1 MILQANSTTV
11 SVLDKKQLDTFRKR
25 YTTQMG
31 DPPQPDVEVTD
42 TQLSAYACLLE
53 LGLPPAVDFGV
64 WGPHG
69 ARLER
74 DMYFKDQYLTPSGEW
89 RSREL
94 RGPDC
99 LEAWES
105 CYDVFKTAALM
116 HGTAMAAT
124 LDTYAANFKRRVRKY
139 HWCWHLAL
147 QADWRCRSE
156 FGLEERRRQ
165 EAFYAASPQLST
177 FNPLMPWNSV
187 IKAAASDLNF
197 WHEQLSEPAIL
208 YKRKG
213 GPEVAAERADGAGG
227 GGAGSRR
234 DRSRSRAPTPRRG
247 NPKEPKS
254 RTRPGMGGNDEQ
266 RADGR
271 FLKHSNG
278 QEICFA
284 WGRSDR
290 GCADT
295 CKSKIKR
302 AHVCEF
308 CRTGHRTVRCPVHPS
323 WEPPAPGGA
332 PKRKAK

>member
-1 MILQANSTTV
+1 VSGQAPSHLAPSGQAPSGQVLQIKLAKVILQANSTTV

-124 LDTYAANFKRRVRKY
+124 LDTYAANFKRRVRKC

-156 FGLEERRRQ
+156 CWVEERRRQ
-165 EAFYAASPQLST
+165 EAFLRGVT
-177 FNPLMPWNSV
+177 
-187 IKAAASDLNF
+187 
-197 WHEQLSEPAIL
+197 PAL
-208 YKRKG
+208 DFQPFDAVELGHQSRG
-213 GPEVAAERADGAGG
+213 LGPELLARAAVRA
-227 GGAGSRR
+227 R
-234 DRSRSRAPTPRRG
+234 
-247 NPKEPKS
+247 
-254 RTRPGMGGNDEQ
+254 
-266 RADGR
+266 
-271 FLKHSNG
+271 HSL
-278 QEICFA
+278 
-284 WGRSDR
+284 
-290 GCADT
+290 
-295 CKSKIKR
+295 
-302 AHVCEF
+302 
-308 CRTGHRTVRCPVHPS
+308 
-323 WEPPAPGGA
+323 
-332 PKRKAK
+332 